1 MNIDH
6 IVKLSEIYTKG
17 SWNGFYSSWNAFIK
31 RGFDIV
37 ISAIGLIVLSPVFM
51 AIALL
56 IKRDTCGPVFYRGP
70 RTGKDGKPF
79 HILKFRTMYERPESY
94 SGEKVTAR
102 DDNRITPL
110 GHWLRDTKLNELPQL
125 WNVLMGEM
133 SLVGPRPEDPNITV
147 NWPSNARREVL
158 SVAPGITSPA
168 SVLYHDEESL
178 LTAGDVMGTYIKS
191 ILPDKLRLDR
201 LYVRNHS
208 FISDLDILFWTLA
221 ILILRMTRRR
231 IPESFLFAG
240 PISRIMRRHISWFL
254 VDLVI
259 SLISVGIVGLAWRCV
274 KPINWG
280 IEPLLIL
287 ASALAILFSSIN
299 LLIGLDRIV
308 WSRASAEDG
317 LLLALSNR
325 AVSLGLLALNQLL
338 PVSPWLR
345 FPPLPSEMISII
357 GVLTLLGFLASRY
370 RLRLVTSFSNRWLS
384 TRGRVSSLG
393 ERALI
398 LGAGES
404 GQIASR
410 MLQRGRLQQAI
421 SIVGMVDDDPALQGM
436 RVDGCWVLGGTG
448 DLSALVQ
455 QYDVGILLISVSNL
469 IPETLQQIKKL
480 CTTSG
485 VRLVFMNDIFNSI
498 QTQLTPKPVR
508 ELRFAGITP
517 VMNRFE

>member
-1 MNIDH
+1 MRISLITPLNNS
-6 IVKLSEIYTKG
+6 LSLRLANFHNQVTNTTK
-17 SWNGFYSSWNAFIK
+17 
-31 RGFDIV
+31 RCFDILV
-37 ISAIGLIVLSPVFM
+37 TALGLVVLSPVFLL
-51 AIALL
+51 IALL
-56 IKRDTCGPVFYRGP
+56 IRRDSPGPVFYRGP
-70 RTGKDGKPF
+70 RTGRNGKPF
-79 HILKFRTMYERPESY
+79 LILKFRTMYERPESY
-94 SGEKVTAR
+94 SGARVTAR
-102 DDNRITPL
+102 DDDRITRL

-125 WNVLMGEM
+125 WNVLKGDM
-133 SLVGPRPEDPNITV
+133 SLVGPRPEDPNITA
-147 NWPSNARREVL
+147 NWPANARREIL

-178 LTAGDVMGTYIKS
+178 LTAGDVMGTYFKS

-201 LYVRNHS
+201 LYVRSHS
-208 FISDLDILFWTLA
+208 FFGDLDILFWTMA
-221 ILILRMTRRR
+221 ILILRMTRHR

-240 PISRIMRRHISWFL
+240 PISRLMRRHISWFL
-254 VDLVI
+254 VDLIV
-259 SLISVGIVGLAWRCV
+259 SLVSVGIVGLAWRCI

-280 IEPLLIL
+280 MEPLLVL
-287 ASALAILFSSIN
+287 ASALAILFSSVN

-357 GVLTLLGFLASRY
+357 GVLTLVGFLVSRY
-370 RLRLVTSFSNRWLS
+370 RLRLVTSFANRWLS

-398 LGAGES
+398 LGAGET
-404 GQIASR
+404 GQITSR
-410 MLQRGRLQQAI
+410 LLQRGRLQQAI

-448 DLSALVQ
+448 DLASLIQ

-469 IPETLQQIKKL
+469 IPETLQQITKL
-480 CTTSG
+480 CVASG
-485 VRLVFMNDIFNSI
+485 VRLVFVKDIFNSI
-498 QTQLTPKPVR
+498 QAQLCPNPR
-508 ELRFAGITP
+508 GELKFAGISP
-517 VMNRFE
+517 VLSRFE